1 MVNGGELRK
10 RWPSTIVL
18 DLFRQIL
25 RALFGCAA
33 SGTGQPYNRRSLSL
47 ALSLSVSA
55 RIYSSKYLPTT
66 FQLAFSIFG
75 STRWRILFSFCAADL
90 FFCCYRRRETLSCL
104 PVWTQGFFSGAQIR
118 VRGVCAPGHGFTNS
132 SPSPGPNLASF
143 NTTFYA
149 SRHSDVKRLM
159 WRGAR
164 NRELV
169 PVGSGATCRRCLR
182 FINRSCVL
190 ASLEQHEETRIE
202 TNAQKGS
209 LEWIEFHHVF
219 FLCFLYVPVCACVI
233 VCTYCFS
240 FSSGSWPPV
249 ASVTVWLRFWAFQM
263 CA

>member
-1 MVNGGELRK
+1 M
-10 RWPSTIVL
+10 
-18 DLFRQIL
+18 
-25 RALFGCAA
+25 AA
-33 SGTGQPYNRRSLSL
+33 SFEKDGHLRSCSILFARFCGRCLDVQLPGPDSHTIAGLSLSL
-47 ALSLSVSA
+47 SLHASTAPNIYLQHFNSHFPYLAARGGEYYFLSVPP
-55 RIYSSKYLPTT
+55 I
-66 FQLAFSIFG
+66 
-75 STRWRILFSFCAADL
+75 SF
-90 FFCCYRRRETLSCL
+90 FCYRRRETLSCM

-132 SPSPGPNLASF
+132 SPSPRPNLASF

-164 NRELV
+164 DRELG

-219 FLCFLYVPVCACVI
+219 SCASCTCQCVR
-233 VCTYCFS
+233 V
-240 FSSGSWPPV
+240 
-249 ASVTVWLRFWAFQM
+249 
-263 CA
+263 